1 MPLGWWLGSSSSHC
15 SPSHEGGLFCVQRG
29 GGNEGEGGQKSSCN
43 RTMHISGKMTS
54 KNLNFY
60 SRLLKVGTLPALIQ
74 AMSKRAI
81 EICEQTPLI
90 KYAIYV
96 NPKVWERIK

>member
-1 MPLGWWLGSSSSHC
+1 
-15 SPSHEGGLFCVQRG
+15 
-29 GGNEGEGGQKSSCN
+29 
-43 RTMHISGKMTS
+43 MTS

-60 SRLLKVGTLPALIQ
+60 TKMLKVGTLPALIQ
-74 AMSKRAI
+74 AMSERAI

>member
-1 MPLGWWLGSSSSHC
+1 
-15 SPSHEGGLFCVQRG
+15 
-29 GGNEGEGGQKSSCN
+29 
-43 RTMHISGKMTS
+43 MTS

-60 SRLLKVGTLPALIQ
+60 SILLKVGTHIALIQ
-74 AMSKRAI
+74 DMSERAI

-96 NPKVWERIK
+96 NPKVWERLK

>member
-1 MPLGWWLGSSSSHC
+1 MPFGWQLGSSLLHC

-43 RTMHISGKMTS
+43 RTMHISEKMTS
-54 KNLNFY
+54 KNFNFY
-60 SRLLKVGTLPALIQ
+60 PTMLKVGTLPALIQ
-74 AMSKRAI
+74 LMSARAI

-96 NPKVWERIK
+96 NPKVWERLK